1 MSSIAGTT
9 AKTRRVVITGAGIVS
24 CIGNDLASVETSL
37 REGKS
42 GIRAVEKF
50 TELGLRSQIGGM
62 PDIDLEARIDRKQLR
77 FMGDAAA
84 YAQIALEDAIAQS
97 GLTPSQVSHPRT
109 GLIMGSGGGSPIN
122 QIEAADT
129 LREKGIRRVGPYQVT
144 RCMSSTVSA
153 CLATNFKVKG
163 INYSITSACSTS
175 AHCIGAAAQQIAWGL
190 QDVMFAGGGEE
201 LSWGMALLFDGMGAM
216 SSKYNATPTQA
227 ARAYDATRDG
237 FVIAG
242 GGGAVVLESLE
253 HAQARGATILAEIV
267 GFGATSDGA
276 DMVAPSGDGAIACMQ
291 QALQGLEGAEE
302 AIDYINT
309 HGTSTPVG
317 DMQEVRAMQAVFG
330 TKVPPFSSTKSLTG
344 HSLGATGVQE
354 AIYCLI
360 MLQKQFIAGSVNVQT
375 PDPLLGDMPLVTQT
389 RPAQLTTVLSNS
401 FGFGGTNAS
410 LVLRRFPHSP
420 L

>member
-1 MSSIAGTT
+1 M
-9 AKTRRVVITGAGIVS
+9 KKRVVITGTGIVS
-24 CIGNDLASVETSL
+24 CIGNNNAEVEASL
-37 REGKS
+37 RES
-42 GIRAVEKF
+42 RPGIRAMPAF
-50 TELGLRSQIGGM
+50 AELGLRSQVAGI
-62 PDIDLEARIDRKQLR
+62 PQVNLEELIDRKQLR

-84 YAQIALEDAIAQS
+84 YAHIALTNAIAEA
-97 GLTPSQVSHPRT
+97 GLAPEQVSHPRT
-109 GLIMGSGGGSPIN
+109 GLIMGSGGGSPAN

-129 LREKGIRRVGPYQVT
+129 LRSKGIRRVGPYQVT

-153 CLATNFKVKG
+153 CLSTNFGIKG

-175 AHCIGAAAQQIAWGL
+175 AHCIGVAAQQIAWGM

-216 SSKYNATPTQA
+216 SSKYNDTPEKA
-227 ARAYDATRDG
+227 SRAYDANRDG

-253 HAQARGATILAEIV
+253 HAQARGATILGEVV
-267 GFGATSDGA
+267 GFGATSDGE
-276 DMVAPSGDGAIACMQ
+276 DMVAPSGEGAMACMR
-291 QALQGLEGAEE
+291 QAIEGLD
-302 AIDYINT
+302 IPVDYINT

-317 DMQEVRAMQAVFG
+317 DVPELRAIREVFG
-330 TKVPPFSSTKSLTG
+330 DKIPPFSSTKSLTG

-360 MLQKQFIAGSVNVQT
+360 MLRQGFIAGSANVET
-375 PDPLLGDMPLVTQT
+375 LEPAAEGMPLVTVT
-389 RPAQLTTVLSNS
+389 RDAPIRTALSNS

-410 LVLRRFPHSP
+410 LVLRRWES
-420 L
+420 

>member
-1 MSSIAGTT
+1 
-9 AKTRRVVITGAGIVS
+9 VP
-24 CIGNDLASVETSL
+24 E
-37 REGKS
+37 
-42 GIRAVEKF
+42 
-50 TELGLRSQIGGM
+50 
-62 PDIDLEARIDRKQLR
+62 IDLEARIDRKELR

-84 YAQIALEDAIAQS
+84 YAQIALADAIAQA
-97 GLTPSQVSHPRT
+97 GLTPAQVSHPRT
-109 GLIMGSGGGSPIN
+109 GLIMGSGGGSPAN

-175 AHCIGAAAQQIAWGL
+175 AHCIGAAAQQIAWGM

-201 LSWGMALLFDGMGAM
+201 LSWGMAMLFDGMGAM
-216 SSKYNATPTQA
+216 SSKYNATPDKA
-227 ARAYDATRDG
+227 SRAYDAHRDG

-253 HAQARGATILAEIV
+253 HAQARGATILAEVV
-267 GFGATSDGA
+267 GFGATSDGE
-276 DMVAPSGDGAIACMQ
+276 DMVAPSGDGAIACMR
-291 QALQGLEGAEE
+291 QAIDGLDAP
-302 AIDYINT
+302 IDYINT

-317 DMQEVRAMQAVFG
+317 DMQEVRAMRAVFG
-330 TKVPPFSSTKSLTG
+330 DAVPPFSSTKSLTG

-360 MLQKQFIAGSVNVQT
+360 MLQKGFIAGSVNVET
-375 PDPLLGDMPLVTQT
+375 PDPELGAMPLVTAT
-389 RPAQLTTVLSNS
+389 RDARLSTVLSNS

-410 LVLRRFPHSP
+410 LVLRRWP
-420 L
+420 

>member
-1 MSSIAGTT
+1 M
-9 AKTRRVVITGAGIVS
+9 KKRVVITGAGIVS
-24 CIGNDLASVETSL
+24 CIGNDLATVETSL
-37 REGKS
+37 REGRS
-42 GIRAVEKF
+42 GIKAMPQF
-50 TELGLRSQIGGM
+50 TELGMRSQVAGI
-62 PDIDLEARIDRKQLR
+62 PEIDVEARIDRKQLR

-84 YAQIALEDAIAQS
+84 YAQIALEDAIAQA
-97 GLTPSQVSHPRT
+97 GLPPEVVSHPRT
-109 GLIMGSGGGSPIN
+109 GLIMGSGGGSPAN

-175 AHCIGAAAQQIAWGL
+175 AHCIGAAAQQIAWGM

-201 LSWGMALLFDGMGAM
+201 LSWGMSLLFDGMGAM
-216 SSKYNATPTQA
+216 SSKYNETPEKA
-227 ARAYDATRDG
+227 ARAYDAHRDG

-253 HAQARGATILAEIV
+253 HALARGANILAEVV
-267 GFGATSDGA
+267 GFGATSDGE
-276 DMVAPSGDGAIACMQ
+276 DMVAPSGDGAVACMK
-291 QALQGLEGAEE
+291 QAMETVEGS
-302 AIDYINT
+302 IDYINT

-317 DMQEVRAMQAVFG
+317 DMQEVRAMQALFG
-330 TKVPPFSSTKSLTG
+330 DAVPPFSSTKSLTG

-360 MLQKQFIAGSVNVQT
+360 MLNKGFIAGSVNVDT
-375 PDPLLGDMPLVTQT
+375 PDEALGTMPLVTKT
-389 RPAQLTTVLSNS
+389 RDAELTTVLSNS

-410 LVLRRFPHSP
+410 LALRRWSGV
-420 L
+420 